1 MSVQLRKIDEQVM
14 VITGATSGI
23 GLTTARMA
31 AEQGAK
37 LVLAARN
44 GEALDQLASEL
55 RRKGTQVAT
64 VTADVGKQEDV
75 ERIGS
80 TAMERFGRIDT
91 WVNNAGISIFGR
103 NEDVP
108 LADMQRLFQTNYWG
122 VVHGSLEAAKHMKT
136 RGGGAIINLGSEL
149 SDRAVPLQ
157 GLYSASK
164 HAVKA
169 FTDALRMELEKEGA
183 PMAVTLIK
191 PAAIDT
197 MFAVHAKN
205 YMEKE
210 PALPP
215 PIYAPEVV
223 AKAILYAAQNR
234 KRDVFVGGASRA
246 ISANAIAMPRV
257 LDKVMNAAMFKQQQS
272 DQSSSPNRKD
282 ALYEPDPRNELR
294 QRQGMDDKHHVA
306 ESSAYTAVSMRANK
320 FMPALLGAGALF
332 AAWKLINSPTLRRSS
347 LRSGLRSAY

>member
-44 GEALDQLASEL
+44 GEALDALASEL
-55 RRKGTQVAT
+55 RRKGSKVCT
-64 VTADVGKQEDV
+64 VTADVGILADV

-103 NEDVP
+103 NEDVA
-108 LADMQRLFQTNYWG
+108 LEDMLRLFQTNYWG
-122 VVHGSLEAAKHMKT
+122 VVHGSLEAVKHMKT
-136 RGGGAIINLGSEL
+136 RGGGAIINIGSEL
-149 SDRAVPLQ
+149 SERAIPLQ

-183 PMAVTLIK
+183 PMSVTLIK

-197 MFAVHAKN
+197 MFTVHAKN

-215 PIYAPEVV
+215 PIYAPDIV
-223 AKAILYAAQNR
+223 AKSILYSAQHP
-234 KRDVFVGGASRA
+234 KRDVFVGGASKA
-246 ISANAIAMPRV
+246 MSAAGFAMPRA
-257 LDKVMNAAMFKQQQS
+257 LDKFMNASLFTQQQS
-272 DQSSSPNRKD
+272 DVPSSPNRRD
-282 ALYEPDPRNELR
+282 ALHQPDPRNELR
-294 QRQGMDDKHHVA
+294 QRQGMDEDHHVA
-306 ESSAYTAVSMRANK
+306 EHSAYTAVALRSNK
-320 FMPALLGAGALF
+320 IMPALLGAGALF
-332 AAWKLINSPTLRRSS
+332 AAWKLARRPH
-347 LRSGLRSAY
+347 LRSAY